1 LSSFWPTPFV
11 DLSATA
17 AAPISIVLLSDP
29 LRTRAS
35 RQLMSHNDTFPR
47 LPPVQLIMK
56 IPHIRVLDE
65 SKKHMRSLLAPLMK
79 HF

>member
-1 LSSFWPTPFV
+1 
-11 DLSATA
+11 
-17 AAPISIVLLSDP
+17 
-29 LRTRAS
+29 
-35 RQLMSHNDTFPR
+35 MSHNDTFPR